1 MSCFDP
7 DDFCTDEYHDQLE
20 RQETKLLA
28 LYIEVMDMWKRFV
41 EKATDWDWTIMETN
55 EFINEEIMKSDK
67 GKKVWENHLNISA
80 CPQFSNVH
88 FDAEEYKGH
97 NGCDIESTYLG
108 KLVYLDDTVTTN
120 QSTESKIFYL
130 TT

>member
-88 FDAEEYKGH
+88 FDAEEYKE
-97 NGCDIESTYLG
+97 NRGCNWGSTYLG
-108 KLVYLDDTVTTN
+108 NWYCN
-120 QSTESKIFYL
+120 Y
-130 TT
+130 